1 MTTGKGAYLTRRTDA
16 RKAETMAI
24 YTIESIST
32 QDARFPLP
40 PGVGTDSVHTNSEY
54 CLAVTLLKSQK
65 DLLGTE
71 ITLTLGAGTRLVCAA
86 ITFLAHPLVGTPIKA
101 L

>member
-1 MTTGKGAYLTRRTDA
+1 
-16 RKAETMAI
+16 MAI

-40 PGVGTDSVHTNSEY
+40 SGAGTDSVHTNSEY

-65 DLLGTE
+65 NLQGTG
-71 ITLTLGAGTRLVCAA
+71 ITLTLGDGNRLVCDA
-86 ITFLAHPLVGTPIKA
+86 IDLLAKSLR
-101 L
+101 